1 MDNAKERETSQRSP
15 YRLQLLGPVAAWR
28 EGRTVDLGPPLQRAA
43 LCVLAARAGRVVTKD
58 TLIGGLWGDHP
69 PNTAEQSVYT
79 YIAGLRRVLETAPGR
94 RGPYSTLISRSRG
107 YVLERGAVEADV
119 GDFERHLAEARRF
132 QTAGDARGVL
142 RTLEAATECWS
153 GPALCGVPGPFAE
166 AERVRL
172 EELRLTAMEDR
183 AGALLDLELHQK
195 AVTALTEL
203 VAEAPLRERTRDL
216 LMLALYRSGRQADAL
231 DTYLEVKRL
240 LAERLGVDPGE
251 ALRERYELILRA
263 DPSLDLAQSETTDA
277 GPGAR
282 PPRQLP
288 RAATGFVGRV
298 EELVRLRS
306 LLTPWDGGVPQAVV
320 AITGAPGTGKSALA
334 VQAAHTAAHTFPDGQ
349 LYVNLLGATPGVER
363 LEPIGVLGRLL
374 RALGLEGKAVPSEED
389 EAAAMLRDRLDGRR
403 TLILLD
409 DAAGPEQVRSLLGL
423 PSGNTVLITSRE
435 SFAVADDCVRLV
447 LRRMRRSEG
456 VTVLSKLVGAERIS
470 ADPAAAARLVELCG
484 GLPLALRLAAAR
496 LGERP
501 DWSVRDL
508 GGRLEDRRRTLH
520 ELESGQI
527 AVRSSLEMSYEGL
540 ARGGALDRL
549 AARTLCHLGVLH
561 VASVTADVVA
571 ALVDEPPDAAE
582 RALDRL
588 VRAHLL
594 ETGEAGRYQPH
605 DLVRLFTIELA
616 DTHLT
621 PQSRKDALMRAL
633 GFYGAT
639 SRHASALLDP
649 HRVHFPWPD
658 VPQRPLS
665 LDGSAEARGWLDKE
679 LAHVISAAS
688 QAMASGDDEI
698 AALGAYVGLALS
710 WQLIREAR
718 YREQLEL
725 SRQTLLVGKRAGDL
739 DMQALAHGQIAG
751 ALGNLGQLDEAVPH
765 QEIELELRRILRDRF
780 GEMRALGNLSVA
792 QIEIARYA
800 EALESAEV
808 QNAIAREIGSA
819 VGERHSLLMAGSARR
834 GLGDA
839 AGALC
844 LLEQALTLAR
854 VAGDQHHESISL
866 LFLAELCLDQGD
878 PSTARDY
885 LERGLRLS
893 RESGQRGREGHLLRV
908 LARVHRLLGE
918 PELALHCALR
928 SLAIGQRSGDEQLR
942 RQAEDELRE
951 IGEAFP
957 GVEVTPPRSAEEA
970 LSR

>member
-1 MDNAKERETSQRSP
+1 MDNAEEHGTSQGSP

-58 TLIGGLWGDHP
+58 TLIGGLWGDRP

-79 YIAGLRRVLETAPGR
+79 YIAGLRRVLERAPGR

-107 YVLERGAVEADV
+107 YVLESGAVEADV
-119 GDFERHLAEARRF
+119 GDFERHLAEARRL
-132 QTAGDARGVL
+132 QAAEDPRGVL
-142 RTLEAATECWS
+142 RILDAASDCWS
-153 GPALCGVPGPFAE
+153 GPALCGVPGPFAA

-172 EELRLTAMEDR
+172 EELRLTALEDR
-183 AGALLDLELHQK
+183 AGAMLDLELHQE

-203 VAEAPLRERTRDL
+203 VTEAPLRERTRDL

-231 DTYLEVKRL
+231 DTYLDVKRL
-240 LAERLGVDPGE
+240 LAERLGLDPGE

-263 DPSLDLAQSETTDA
+263 DPSLDPERSVTTDA

-288 RAATGFVGRV
+288 RAVTGFVGRV

-334 VQAAHTAAHTFPDGQ
+334 VHAAHTAAHAFPDGQ

-374 RALGLEGKAVPSEED
+374 RALGLEGKAVPSEEE
-389 EAAAMLRDRLDGRR
+389 EAAAVLRDRLEGRR

-423 PSGNTVLITSRE
+423 PSGNAVLITSRE
-435 SFAVADDCVRLV
+435 SFAVADDCVRII

-470 ADPAAAARLVELCG
+470 GDPAAAAHLVELCG

-527 AVRSSLEMSYEGL
+527 AVRSSLELSYEGL

-571 ALVDEPPDAAE
+571 ALVGEPADAAE

-616 DTHLT
+616 DAHLT

-639 SRHASALLDP
+639 SRHASTLLDP
-649 HRVHFPWPD
+649 HRVHLPWPD

-665 LDGSAEARGWLDKE
+665 LSTPAEARAWLDQE
-679 LAHVISAAS
+679 LTHVISSAA
-688 QAMASGDDEI
+688 QGMASEDDEI
-698 AALGAYVGLALS
+698 ARRGAYVGFALI
-710 WQLIREAR
+710 WELTRGTHLREH
-718 YREQLEL
+718 LSL
-725 SRQTLLVGKRAGDL
+725 SRQALKVGERTGDQEILPPAHLQVMYALLAVGRPVE
-739 DMQALAHGQIAG
+739 AL
-751 ALGNLGQLDEAVPH
+751 PH
-765 QEIELELRRILRDRF
+765 QEAELGLRRAQGDRF
-780 GEMRALGNLSVA
+780 GEMRALGNLGLVHLHL
-792 QIEIARYA
+792 ERYA
-800 EALESAEV
+800 EARECTEAQRV
-808 QNAIAREIGSA
+808 IAREIGSQ
-819 VGERHSLLMAGSARR
+819 VGERHSLLTGGSACL
-834 GLGDA
+834 GLGEMPAAIALLGEAVALAEA
-839 AGALC
+839 AGDRYHECDGL
-844 LLEQALTLAR
+844 LTLAR
-854 VAGDQHHESISL
+854 IY
-866 LFLAELCLDQGD
+866 LDHGD
-878 PSTARDY
+878 PLTAQPRLD
-885 LERGLRLS
+885 RGLS
-893 RESGQRGREGHLLRV
+893 HARELRHV
-908 LARVHRLLGE
+908 TKECEALIMLARAHRLLGE

>member
-1 MDNAKERETSQRSP
+1 MDNAEEHGTSQGSP

-58 TLIGGLWGDHP
+58 TLIGGLWGDRP

-79 YIAGLRRVLETAPGR
+79 YIAGLRRVLERAPGR

-107 YVLERGAVEADV
+107 YVLERGVVEADV
-119 GDFERHLAEARRF
+119 GDFERHLAEARRL
-132 QTAGDARGVL
+132 QAAEDPRGVL
-142 RTLEAATECWS
+142 RTLDAASDCWS

-172 EELRLTAMEDR
+172 EELRLTALEDR
-183 AGALLDLELHQK
+183 ADAMLDLELHQE

-216 LMLALYRSGRQADAL
+216 LMLALYRTGRQADAL
-231 DTYLEVKRL
+231 DTYLDVKRL

-263 DPSLDLAQSETTDA
+263 DPSLDPERSETTDA

-334 VQAAHTAAHTFPDGQ
+334 VQAAHTAAHAFPDGQ
-349 LYVNLLGATPGVER
+349 LYVNLLGATPGVGR
-363 LEPIGVLGRLL
+363 LEPIGVLARLL
-374 RALGLEGKAVPSEED
+374 RALGLEGKAVPTEED
-389 EAAAMLRDRLDGRR
+389 EAAAVLRDRLEGRR

-435 SFAVADDCVRLV
+435 SFAVADDCVRII

-456 VTVLSKLVGAERIS
+456 VTVLSKLVGAERILG
-470 ADPAAAARLVELCG
+470 DPAAAAHLVELCG

-501 DWSVRDL
+501 DWNARDL
-508 GGRLEDRRRTLH
+508 GVRLEDRRRTLH

-527 AVRSSLEMSYEGL
+527 AVRSSLELSYEAL

-571 ALVDEPPDAAE
+571 ALVGEPADAAE

-621 PQSRKDALMRAL
+621 PHARKDALMRAL

-639 SRHASALLDP
+639 TRHASTLLDP
-649 HRVHFPWPD
+649 HRVHLPWPD
-658 VPQRPLS
+658 VPQRPLT
-665 LDGSAEARGWLDKE
+665 LTTPAEARAWLDQE
-679 LAHVISAAS
+679 LTHVISAAS
-688 QAMASGDDEI
+688 QAMAKDDDES
-698 AALGAYVGLALS
+698 ARLGAYVGFALT

-718 YREQLEL
+718 YKEQLEL
-725 SRQTLLVGKRAGDL
+725 SRQALSIGKRTGDP
-739 DMQALAHGQIAG
+739 DIQALAYGQISTSLASLG
-751 ALGNLGQLDEAVPH
+751 RPEEALPYQEA
-765 QEIELELRRILRDRF
+765 ELELRRAQRDRF
-780 GEMRALGNLSVA
+780 GEMRALGNLSTA
-792 QIEIARYA
+792 QFDSGRYA
-800 EALESAEV
+800 EAYRSAEA

-834 GLGDA
+834 GLGDTA
-839 AGALC
+839 AAMN
-844 LLEQALTLAR
+844 LLEQALSLAR
-854 VAGDQHHESISL
+854 VAGDRHHESSSL

-893 RESGQRGREGHLLRV
+893 RESGQRGREGHLLGR
-908 LARVHRLLGE
+908 LAQAHRLLGE
-918 PELALHCALR
+918 PEPALRCALK